1 MRSFLLAL
9 LLAVGFARADARS
22 QYAGGDI
29 SLLPLYEE
37 LESQYYDYD
46 GNKIDDLIQWY
57 AKEGMNVMRVRL
69 MVNPDLFAKN
79 YPFKAD
85 ANVCQTLDYILPI
98 CKRIKAAGMDLLL
111 DFHYSDFWADPMKQ
125 FTPEEWR
132 NLSEEDLQHQVYWH
146 TRNSLEKLKENGVV
160 PDLVQIGNEISFG
173 MLWGGY
179 CGTDKDDN
187 STVTNYRAE
196 GENDRECWK
205 RLSRLLNKGSEA
217 CRFVCPD
224 AKIIIHTEQLKNH
237 WNLWNFYRWITNEEE
252 TRVDYDIIGLSWYP
266 YWHVPGDKTYED
278 VLKAELVDLQKYFPS
293 KKIMLVE
300 FNQPYGWEE
309 SGSQSGFYERY
320 PHTYAGQVKSTQETI
335 DILNQVDNAI
345 GLIWWWP
352 EFNKK
357 DYKWWNK
364 YSDADS
370 EPWKEW
376 YSSALFDSKTGRALP
391 ATKTLA
397 AYAKDETVYF
407 TNVPASWTTPG
418 IYAWSDG
425 DNNSETGWP
434 GAALEL
440 TDMTYKGKPVYK
452 YSTTGNAHKYM
463 IVNNRHLASDGNW
476 TSTDQTIDLNFKDG
490 AIYWLSDWRKDDGGS
505 WKYDVYQ
512 QEEGATLDAPC
523 VYLTNVP
530 SDWNNVSLTAWSHIT
545 GTDINEVDGGA
556 LEQLTDRTY
565 NGKPVYKYT
574 FTGSTHE
581 TLLFHNRP
589 GGNWDDNYVAVS
601 RPFVNGALYILS
613 DGKNAENNT
622 KYSAPYLLNPSFDGN
637 FNTYSEAASEIYL
650 FGYINGQSDWK
661 NSDNPNGTRDRMIA
675 GKCAGSTYTF
685 HLDIERESWFRLR
698 VGDTEYGPRDKT
710 DRTLSAPQN
719 EIYTAPFDT
728 DNDNGVFKVA
738 PGNYTVTVEYRGSD
752 NGYMLSIA
760 ERQAPVQYP
769 DMYLISDVKSW
780 SVTADHGLR
789 HDGNGVYRLWLQD
802 GLPAGYYKISN
813 PNVRDPYSLNSNIL
827 PNHTYYCSSNRCK
840 GDDMHIDKDIPGP
853 VTVVFDYINS
863 TVHIEAPN
871 YQAPQDN
878 SRRLYIHFGQNI
890 RYHAANPETT
900 VPKVHLY
907 ATTQFR
913 VPSDR
918 VLLESNSFEMTRVVS
933 DDPTYDL
940 WYYDLTDDQLSWA
953 KDATFFFE
961 NKEGNLE
968 TYTCGRLVDGDDFN
982 WDFEHWLRY
991 IYYVDVA
998 DNYNSKASQSYI
1010 TWDEL
1015 APVRKADKTT
1025 LYMVGQGLKRLA
1037 IDASGI
1043 SEWDRIISPD
1053 IYGSSESAMNIFYIS
1068 NMQAHDEDLTISY
1081 IKDADGNVTKEVQG
1095 TKFKMSWLRPYTYN
1109 ETSGKSGG
1117 DICQQRAWATFNLGI
1132 VGYSLT
1138 RATAAN
1144 LEVVSGETT
1153 TNRDVHFAPS
1163 QTFPC
1168 NNFNQYDW
1176 FVPTTYIH
1184 DKYILVVDLD
1194 EECNTVTLLPFQPNP
1209 TATAGTVS
1217 IQTGEFASY
1226 DEATEIMYNSQLPT
1240 VSASTDNGTV
1250 KYRKYNVAT
1259 APVTIAAP
1267 HNDEIKGYEYTVEYA
1282 IYYNGNKTEVCTD
1295 NPGTVYLAGLP
1306 VKQDEKTYSVGVRA
1320 KYTDQK
1326 TTSKFTFHSKYAPT
1340 TLNVASQL
1348 GTPTVQQP
1356 DNDKKFY
1363 TVSDYS
1369 TPEEFSMGA
1378 YMDVPV
1384 YNNTSYAWYADF
1396 QATPYGW
1403 AEDNHRTR
1411 GGELMHESH
1420 PIISR
1425 MAYAKS
1431 RFNPLKD
1438 WSKHDNGS
1446 YFGDN
1451 HDWSGKLASN
1461 VNVNGWPVYLPEVN
1475 VFSRDNNDRNTI
1487 INMAVTAI
1495 YPFLVDEN
1503 PVRTQAMQQGISA
1516 KNRSARLMEGHKY
1529 HLEFLSTTGSADI
1542 PLNNNGV
1549 ISGLE
1554 AISPDA
1560 PDTTVR
1566 YFNLQGVE
1574 VNGVLTPGVYIRQQG
1589 TTAEKIIVR

>member
-1 MRSFLLAL
+1 MKSKLVALLAGIML
-9 LLAVGFARADARS
+9 FLPCSAKK
-22 QYAGGDI
+22 YAGADI
-29 SLLPLYEE
+29 SMLPYYENYVH
-37 LESQYYDYD
+37 SKYYD
-46 GNKIDDLIQWY
+46 
-57 AKEGMNVMRVRL
+57 AEGHQINDVVTWMANEGINLMRVRL
-69 MVNPDLFAKN
+69 FVNPSL
-79 YPFKAD
+79 YPGEKD
-85 ANVCQTLDYILPI
+85 QNVCQDLNFIIPL
-98 CKRIKAAGMDLLL
+98 CKRIKASGAALLL
-111 DFHYSDFWADPMKQ
+111 DFHYSDFWADPWKQ
-125 FTPEEWR
+125 WTPEEWK
-132 NLSEEDLQHQVYWH
+132 DLDDSQLCDKIYSY
-146 TRNSLEKLKENGVV
+146 TRETLQTLKANGVI
-160 PDLVQIGNEISFG
+160 PDMIQTGNEISHG
-173 MLWGGY
+173 MLWGPY
-179 CGTDKDDN
+179 GTEEGNLKKVNLEGHNDDADWN
-187 STVTNYRAE
+187 
-196 GENDRECWK
+196 
-205 RLSRLLNKGSEA
+205 RLKNLLNRAISA
-217 CRFVCPD
+217 CKEECPD
-224 AKIIIHTEQLKNH
+224 ARIVLHTEMSLSQH
-237 WNLWNFYRWITNEEE
+237 DIWYFYDKMRD
-252 TRVDYDIIGLSWYP
+252 VSYDIIALSWYP
-266 YWHVPGDKTYED
+266 YWHFNKEWNVEGDTSTQDGNINILDKE
-278 VLKAELVDLQKYFPS
+278 LKDLEWCFPD
-293 KKIMLVE
+293 KEIWLAE
-300 FNQPYGWEE
+300 FNHPYGWDADGKDTEAL
-309 SGSQSGFYERY
+309 QNFYARY
-320 PHTYAGQVKSTQETI
+320 PYNYAGQVAVTQATI
-335 DILNQVDNAI
+335 DIMNKHSNATA
-345 GLIWWWP
+345 LIWWWP
-352 EFNKK
+352 EFNK
-357 DYKWWNK
+357 YPE
-364 YSDADS
+364 S
-370 EPWKEW
+370 ETNQVAESWKGW
-376 YSSALFDSKTGRALP
+376 YSSPLFDSNTGCAVPAL
-391 ATKTLA
+391 KTLA
-397 AYAKDETVYF
+397 DYSGETVYF
-407 TNVPASWTTPG
+407 TNVPASWTSPG
-418 IYAWSDG
+418 LYAWTDG
-425 DNNSETGWP
+425 DNSETGWP
-434 GAALEL
+434 GTALEL
-440 TDMTYKGKPVYK
+440 TDMTYKGKTVYK

-463 IVNNRHLASDGNW
+463 LVNNRHLTSNGHWD
-476 TSTDQTIDLNFKDG
+476 STDQTIDINNFEDG
-490 AIYWLSDWRKDDGGS
+490 AIYWISDWRIQDGDK
-505 WKYDVYQ
+505 WKYDVYKHDT
-512 QEEGATLDAPC
+512 GASMDSPC
-523 VYLTNVP
+523 VYLTNIP
-530 SDWNNVSLTAWSHIT
+530 SDWNNVSLTAWSNRNGH
-545 GTDINEVDGGA
+545 DINEVDGGA

-710 DRTLSAPQN
+710 DRTLSAPEN
-719 EIYTAPFDT
+719 ELYTAPFDT

-752 NGYMLSIA
+752 NGYMLSIT

-789 HDGNGVYRLWLQD
+789 HDGNGVYRLELQD
-802 GLPAGYYKISN
+802 GLRAGYYKISN

-890 RYHAANPETT
+890 RYHAANPEAT

-913 VPSDR
+913 VPADR

-1037 IDASGI
+1037 TDASGI

-1095 TKFKMSWLRPYTYN
+1095 TKFKMSWLRPYTYY

-1326 TTSKFTFHSKYAPT
+1326 TDSRFTFHSKYAPT

-1384 YNNTSYAWYADF
+1384 YNNTSYTWYADF

-1403 AEDNHRTR
+1403 AEDNHRSR
-1411 GGELMHESH
+1411 GGELVHESH
-1420 PIISR
+1420 PILSK

-1475 VFSRDNNDRNTI
+1475 VFSRDNNDRNTT

-1574 VNGVLTPGVYIRQQG
+1574 VTGELTPGVYIRQQG